1 MGQINKIENKKRNIV
16 VTGASSGAGRAIA
29 LAFASNGD
37 NLTIGSRNL
46 SALKELAEEC
56 SLHGVSVKCVETD
69 VADYHSVIN
78 LAATASETYGSIDVW
93 VNNAGVLAIGEFDI
107 TPMEVSEQ
115 VIRTNLLGY
124 MHGAHAA
131 LPYFK
136 AQGNGI
142 LINNISIGGF
152 LPVPFGASYSAA
164 KFGLRGFSSALKSE
178 LVKYPKIFVCDVFPG
193 FLDTPGMQHAA
204 NYTGKVLKPGPIVYD
219 PNRLAQEIIKLS
231 LNPKKEKMV
240 GSFSSLLRISRV
252 IFPELTDRISG
263 SIITTYLKQAKSIEP
278 TSGNLFNPVDFGNSV
293 YGGWGIPGRPKA
305 HRKYI
310 AIGALVFISAL
321 LIRKKL

>member
-1 MGQINKIENKKRNIV
+1 MGQINKVENKKRNVV

-29 LAFASNGD
+29 LAFARNGD

-46 SALKELAEEC
+46 YALEELAEEC
-56 SLHGVSVKCVETD
+56 SLYGVSVKCVETD
-69 VADYHSVIN
+69 VANYHSVIN
-78 LAATASETYGSIDVW
+78 LAAAAAETYGAIDVW

-115 VIRTNLLGY
+115 VIGTNLLGY
-124 MHGAHAA
+124 MHGAHAT

-178 LVKYPKIFVCDVFPG
+178 LAKYPKIFVCDAFPG

-219 PNRLAQEIIKLS
+219 PNRLAQEILKLS
-231 LNPKKEKMV
+231 INPKKEKMV
-240 GSFSSLLRISRV
+240 GSFSLLLRLSRA
-252 IFPELTDRISG
+252 IFPDLTASISG
-263 SIITTYLKQAKSIEP
+263 SIINTYLKQAESIEP
-278 TSGNLFNPVDFGNSV
+278 TNGNLFNPVDYGNSV

-310 AIGALVFISAL
+310 ALGAIVLISAL